1 MVLGV
6 RLGPEAGVPTSRS
19 QHDDGDEGDQSDE
32 DHGGDDAVAE
42 HSPGGATA
50 LLGGRSCTHP
60 NNNNTVNIILPATSR
75 IHLQLARS
83 HVCVQL

>member
-1 MVLGV
+1 V

-19 QHDDGDEGDQSDE
+19 QRDDGDEGDQSDE

-50 LLGGRSCTHP
+50 LLGGRSCTPTQQQHCQHYRGLL
-60 NNNNTVNIILPATSR
+60 TATR
-75 IHLQLARS
+75 KVTCVC
-83 HVCVQL
+83 VCVQL

>member
-1 MVLGV
+1 V

-50 LLGGRSCTHP
+50 LLAGRSCTHP
-60 NNNNTVNIILPATSR
+60 HNNTVNIILTANCKVTCVC
-75 IHLQLARS
+75 
-83 HVCVQL
+83 VCVQL